1 MSGPIDPVQSLA
13 PTASSIQPTISSQPS
28 SVPLTS
34 STQASSSSVSQ
45 IPLKRGPYKRHKP
58 GLKRKRGKNK
68 KSDEESDEEFT
79 FDGLETKSGRK
90 VHKPQQFDP
99 LADLDGGKKRTA
111 YFRRDLQICKVC
123 SRGHSPES
131 NLIVFCDGCN
141 DPYHQLCHDPP
152 IGRAFIEV
160 AEAQW
165 FCYKC
170 QSKLVERKL
179 EVGLSGASLTEEEK
193 RTYLLSLPTQ
203 HLVEL
208 LLMCERKHPEL
219 QIYSPNTKALLSQ
232 RRQQG
237 SGLVSPSMATD
248 ILKSGTR
255 TQSEA
260 ASSVPVQVLRT
271 PIDVRFR

>member
-1 MSGPIDPVQSLA
+1 MSGPINPAQSLES
-13 PTASSIQPTISSQPS
+13 TASSIQPTISSQPS

-34 STQASSSSVSQ
+34 STQGSLSTVSQ

-99 LADLDGGKKRTA
+99 LAELDEKRTA

-179 EVGLSGASLTEEEK
+179 EVGLSGASLTEEEVSCSFK
-193 RTYLLSLPTQ
+193 RRHRIEDVTVLLETNIPT
-203 HLVEL
+203 LVA
-208 LLMCERKHPEL
+208 
-219 QIYSPNTKALLSQ
+219 YTTFGGAALD
-232 RRQQG
+232 
-237 SGLVSPSMATD
+237 V
-248 ILKSGTR
+248 R
-255 TQSEA
+255 TQTS
-260 ASSVPVQVLRT
+260 
-271 PIDVRFR
+271 

>member
-1 MSGPIDPVQSLA
+1 MSEPVDPAQSLVLTESSIQSASVSQSLA
-13 PTASSIQPTISSQPS
+13 SSS
-28 SVPLTS
+28 
-34 STQASSSSVSQ
+34 QASSSTASQ
-45 IPLKRGPYKRHKP
+45 IPQKRGPYKRHKP
-58 GLKRKRGKNK
+58 ALKRRRAKTK

-99 LADLDGGKKRTA
+99 LAEVDGGKKRGT

-170 QSKLVERKL
+170 QSKLAEREL
-179 EVGLSGASLTEEEK
+179 EVGLSGETLTDEE
-193 RTYLLSLPTQ
+193 
-203 HLVEL
+203 
-208 LLMCERKHPEL
+208 
-219 QIYSPNTKALLSQ
+219 
-232 RRQQG
+232 
-237 SGLVSPSMATD
+237 VSC
-248 ILKSGTR
+248 
-255 TQSEA
+255 
-260 ASSVPVQVLRT
+260 SV
-271 PIDVRFR
+271 

>member
-1 MSGPIDPVQSLA
+1 MSEPVDSAQSLLS
-13 PTASSIQPTISSQPS
+13 TELNIQSTSGSQS

-34 STQASSSSVSQ
+34 SSQASSSAASQ
-45 IPLKRGPYKRHKP
+45 IPQKRGPYKRHKTA
-58 GLKRKRGKNK
+58 LKRKRAKTK

-99 LADLDGGKKRTA
+99 LAEVDEKRGT

-165 FCYKC
+165 FCHKC
-170 QSKLVERKL
+170 QSKLVVREL
-179 EVGLSGASLTEEEK
+179 EVGLSGETLTEEEVS
-193 RTYLLSLPTQ
+193 RVTI
-203 HLVEL
+203 HLETNISTLFAYTTFGGV
-208 LLMCERKHPEL
+208 
-219 QIYSPNTKALLSQ
+219 ALY
-232 RRQQG
+232 
-237 SGLVSPSMATD
+237 V
-248 ILKSGTR
+248 
-255 TQSEA
+255 
-260 ASSVPVQVLRT
+260 
-271 PIDVRFR
+271 